1 MVFRVFLT
9 GGDAGRRTSLLI
21 RALSDLRVISG
32 GWVKLTLSG
41 GAERVPGLVEP
52 REAAAAELP
61 LAAFEDSRY
70 SPEALLSRAA
80 AALDEGAAREMCWLD
95 PLLGDELADGAIA
108 ARIEELL
115 GLELPVIGSVAAREE
130 CPNPGLYDRILSRL
144 GADEGTLLL
153 DADAAGRR
161 RACRAAA
168 RVGRKHPRLGPS
180 QEIRPPDEAAR
191 PAQEEHFPGVRRGHV
206 YL

>member
-115 GLELPVIGSVAAREE
+115 GLELPVIGSVAAREK
-130 CPNPGLYDRILSRL
+130 CPNPELYDRILSRL

-153 DADAAGRR
+153 DTDALDDGALAARLREWDVNILDWAHHKKFDPQMKLRARR
-161 RACRAAA
+161 R
-168 RVGRKHPRLGPS
+168 KS
-180 QEIRPPDEAAR
+180 I
-191 PAQEEHFPGVRRGHV
+191 FPE
-206 YL
+206 

>member
-1 MVFRVFLT
+1 MVYRVFLT

-61 LAAFEDSRY
+61 LAA
-70 SPEALLSRAA
+70 
-80 AALDEGAAREMCWLD
+80 
-95 PLLGDELADGAIA
+95 
-108 ARIEELL
+108 
-115 GLELPVIGSVAAREE
+115 SVAAREE
-130 CPNPGLYDRILSRL
+130 CPNHGLHDRILSRL

-153 DADAAGRR
+153 DADALDYGALIARLREWDVNILDWAHHRKFDPQMKLRARR
-161 RACRAAA
+161 R
-168 RVGRKHPRLGPS
+168 KS
-180 QEIRPPDEAAR
+180 I
-191 PAQEEHFPGVRRGHV
+191 FPE
-206 YL
+206 